1 MFEKAWQNSL
11 CELADAFDLKGVIGG
26 CPGDDMVD

>member
-1 MFEKAWQNSL
+1 VFEKAWQNSL

-26 CPGDDMVD
+26 CPGNDMVD